1 MNGINVIGSGLVGP
15 NPGPSWQVKG
25 SGDFYGNGYSDILWQ
40 NTNGQA
46 VVWEMDGTSV
56 IGGGPVGSNPGP
68 SWHLY
73 AG

>member
-1 MNGINVIGSGLVGP
+1 MQGTNSIGGGLAGA
-15 NPGPSWQVKG
+15 NPGPSWQAIG
-25 SGDFYGNGYSDILWQ
+25 TSDFYGNGHSDILWQ
-40 NTNGQA
+40 NTNCQA
-46 VVWEMDGTSV
+46 VVWEMDG